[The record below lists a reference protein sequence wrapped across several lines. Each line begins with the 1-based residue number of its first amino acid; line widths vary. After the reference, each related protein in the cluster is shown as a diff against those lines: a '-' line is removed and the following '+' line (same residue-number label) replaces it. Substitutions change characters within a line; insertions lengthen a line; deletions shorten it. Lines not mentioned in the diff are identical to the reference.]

1 MDSEENE
8 VIEVEDDVEEESL
21 EELDKI
27 DKIQREKETFVR
39 QIRSVERQA
48 TNIQKLDSI
57 EVKIN

>member
-8 VIEVEDDVEEESL
+8 VIDVEVEVEEESR

-39 QIRSVERQA
+39 QIRSVER
-48 TNIQKLDSI
+48 
-57 EVKIN
+57 

>member
-1 MDSEENE
+1 
-8 VIEVEDDVEEESL
+8 L
-21 EELDKI
+21 GKI

-39 QIRSVERQA
+39 QIRSVERQS